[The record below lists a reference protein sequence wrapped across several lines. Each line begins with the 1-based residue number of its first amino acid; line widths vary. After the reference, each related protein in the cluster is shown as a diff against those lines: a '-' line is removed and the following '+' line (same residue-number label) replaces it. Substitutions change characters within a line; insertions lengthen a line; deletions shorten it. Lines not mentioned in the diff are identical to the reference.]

1 MSVRV
6 ATATQAIANGRL
18 SHVLSVREEARRHR
32 SDINAVT
39 GALRCLTVVAPVD
52 ANAGKRKA
60 RSHYGIAKDSSRSVR
75 IVALS
80 RIVASNEEL
89 IVEASAATPIGLAF
103 IAALQTIV
111 LRVALSHGG
120 ANQGFTALQVQSFF
134 AMACSNVQ
142 AKRLYDGQISLPSLL
157 PHARAKALLDTL
169 LETIS
174 VVHADPQASALAQ
187 KLLAVPALPYDDAA
201 AGLLA
206 HVVAAVEEELTAR
219 LTGDG
224 GNGGDG
230 RATRRSTGG
239 GGSSSGGASSSSN
252 GGPSPPSE
260 ELIPVAAAVELPSEV
275 DVRFT
280 LGTNARSLLEAR
292 LARALL
298 PAEAGRLDELLLEA
312 LTILESNGARRAQ
325 MVSLPM
331 GNVLMERSGALL
343 WASVVSAMGFDDA
356 ASVAGFGTVLVR
368 LAADLEGVVT
378 VAYLGS

>member
-18 SHVLSVREEARRHR
+18 SHVLSVGEEARRHR
-32 SDINAVT
+32 FDIDAVT

-60 RSHYGIAKDSSRSVR
+60 RSHDGLATDAAKSVR

-80 RIVASNEEL
+80 RLIASKEEL
-89 IVEASAATPIGLAF
+89 IVEESAKTPIGLAF

-111 LRVALSHGG
+111 LRVAVSHGG
-120 ANQGFTALQVQSFF
+120 ANQGFSALQVQSFF
-134 AMACSNVQ
+134 ALSGSTVQ
-142 AKRLYDGQISLPSLL
+142 AERLYSGGISLPSLL
-157 PHARAKALLDTL
+157 PHAKAKALLDAL

-174 VVHADPQASALAQ
+174 VVHSDLQALALAQ

-201 AGLLA
+201 AAELA
-206 HVVAAVEEELTAR
+206 HVVAAVEEGLTAR

-331 GNVLMERSGALL
+331 GNCLLYTSPSPRDRTRSRMP
-343 WASVVSAMGFDDA
+343 SSA
-356 ASVAGFGTVLVR
+356 
-368 LAADLEGVVT
+368 
-378 VAYLGS
+378 

>member
-6 ATATQAIANGRL
+6 ATATQADARL
-18 SHVLSVREEARRHR
+18 SHVLSVGEDARRHR

-52 ANAGKRKA
+52 ANAGKSKRA
-60 RSHYGIAKDSSRSVR
+60 RSHDGLATDAAKSVR

-80 RIVASNEEL
+80 RLIASKEEL
-89 IVEASAATPIGLAF
+89 IVEESAKTPIGLAF

-111 LRVALSHGG
+111 LRVAVSHGG
-120 ANQGFTALQVQSFF
+120 ANQGFSALQVQSFF
-134 AMACSNVQ
+134 ALSGSTVQ
-142 AKRLYDGQISLPSLL
+142 AERLYSGGISLPSLL
-157 PHARAKALLDTL
+157 PHAKAKALLDAL

-174 VVHADPQASALAQ
+174 VVHSDLQALALAQ

-201 AGLLA
+201 AAELA
-206 HVVAAVEEELTAR
+206 HVVAAVEEGLTAR

-368 LAADLEGVVT
+368 LAADLEGAVML
-378 VAYLGS
+378 AYLGS